1 MTILLAVLL
10 FINAGFNFIVWPP
23 FIRRIKKDER
33 AYDAAGRP
41 TKFLT
46 VHLVLITMGLVIAAA
61 SLVGAIAALL
71 V

>member
-10 FINAGFNFIVWPP
+10 FVNAGFNIIVWPP
-23 FIRRIKKDER
+23 FLRRIKKDSR
-33 AYDAAGRP
+33 AYDASGRP
-41 TKFLT
+41 TRFLT
-46 VHLVLITMGLVIAAA
+46 VHVVLITSGLVIAAA